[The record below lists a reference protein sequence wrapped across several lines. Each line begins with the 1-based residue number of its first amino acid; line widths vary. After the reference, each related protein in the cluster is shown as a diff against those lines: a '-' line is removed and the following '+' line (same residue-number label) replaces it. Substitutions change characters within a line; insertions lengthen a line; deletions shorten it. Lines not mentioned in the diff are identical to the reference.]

1 VPADATTSTAP
12 ETATAPAAPDEG
24 FERREGG
31 AWRGVL
37 GRWETLLVA
46 LLVLLLP
53 IGQAISPQFLTS
65 DSFTTG
71 SLDFSEIALM
81 ALPLTLVVVAAEIDL
96 SIASVLGLS
105 SAVMGYLWNHGQP
118 IETIIPICIVL
129 GGLCGAFNGLLVTR
143 LGLPSL
149 AVTIGTLALFRGLAF
164 VVIGDDSVTD
174 FPSVWTDRAFGN
186 FAGTAV
192 PNVIVLFA
200 VLAVLF
206 AVLLHFTPFGRSV
219 FAIGANE
226 EAAFFSGLR
235 VKRIKLALF
244 VLSGAV
250 AALAGVVISLRN
262 STSAANVGVG
272 FELTVV
278 TAVLLGGV
286 SIFGGRG
293 TIGGVILALFLLGG
307 IQKALLLSESISSY
321 WIQIVTGALLIG
333 SVLGPNLVQRARSA
347 RAHATRQRGVWPSR
361 SAATRNPP
369 QKEEA

>member
-1 VPADATTSTAP
+1 MRSGSRPRSARCCSSRSRSTASSVCASMPACAEGASAVPADSTTPTTVPDTAP
-12 ETATAPAAPDEG
+12 GAGPPPAAAPDEG

-31 AWRGVL
+31 AWRAVL
-37 GRWETLLVA
+37 GRWEALLVA

-81 ALPLTLVVVAAEIDL
+81 ALPLTLVVVPPEIDL

-105 SAVMGYLWNHGQP
+105 SAAMAYLWDHGQP
-118 IETIIPICIVL
+118 IESIIPICVVL

-186 FAGTAV
+186 VASTFI
-192 PNVIVLFA
+192 PNTMVLFA
-200 VLAVLF
+200 ILAAAF
-206 AVLLHFTPFGRSV
+206 AVVLHATPFGRSI

-226 EAAFFSGLR
+226 EAAYFSGLR
-235 VKRIKLALF
+235 VKRVKLILF
-244 VLSGAV
+244 IVSGVV
-250 AALAGVVISLRN
+250 AA
-262 STSAANVGVG
+262 
-272 FELTVV
+272 
-278 TAVLLGGV
+278 
-286 SIFGGRG
+286 
-293 TIGGVILALFLLGG
+293 
-307 IQKALLLSESISSY
+307 
-321 WIQIVTGALLIG
+321 
-333 SVLGPNLVQRARSA
+333 
-347 RAHATRQRGVWPSR
+347 
-361 SAATRNPP
+361 
-369 QKEEA
+369 